1 VRRLLVH
8 WRVLGAA
15 ALATGVLTLA
25 ACGGSGSGSGGVE
38 GDLVNGKQK
47 FTVTCGSCHQL
58 QAAGTKG
65 LTTITVTSG
74 DAKGRSVP
82 VPNLDNAFRGARQ
95 QGFKESEFQ
104 GVVEDWIR
112 NAEPPMPRDLL
123 TGNDARDVAA
133 YVATVAGRSP
143 ESTIEATPKP
153 KEPPA
158 YLPGYTP

>member
-15 ALATGVLTLA
+15 ALAGGVLALA
-25 ACGGSGSGSGGVE
+25 ACGGSSSGSGGVE
-38 GDLVNGKQK
+38 GDLANGKQK

-65 LTTITVTSG
+65 LQTIVVTSG
-74 DAKGRSVP
+74 KEKGRSVP

-104 GVVEDWIR
+104 GVVEDWIK

-123 TGNDARDVAA
+123 TGKDAQDVAA
-133 YVATVAGRSP
+133 YVASVAGRSP
-143 ESTIEATPKP
+143 ESTVEATPKP
-153 KEPPA
+153 QAPPA
-158 YLPGYTP
+158 YVRGN